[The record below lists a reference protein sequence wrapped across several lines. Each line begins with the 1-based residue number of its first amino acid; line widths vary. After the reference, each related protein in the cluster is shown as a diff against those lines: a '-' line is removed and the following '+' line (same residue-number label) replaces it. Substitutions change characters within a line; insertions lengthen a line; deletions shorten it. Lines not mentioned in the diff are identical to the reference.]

1 MKGEVKE
8 RGMIFN
14 DEMVRAILEGR
25 KTQTRRIMKN
35 QPAEVGPEAPVM
47 VRKIGAGFQ
56 WYGADGVSSVF
67 NCPFGIVG
75 DRIWVRETWAILGNE
90 DGCSVDWNDNLC
102 RGDEKNAA
110 RIYRA
115 SCEQK
120 PGDYGLWSI
129 PDDADWKPHT
139 VNEKFHGGWRPS
151 IHMPRWA
158 TRILLEITN
167 VRVERLNDISEC
179 DARAEGVPPAG
190 SLLPDHPG
198 TFLTPKGDFAMA
210 KVAFQRLWESIYGE
224 ESWNANPWVWVFR
237 IVRCQRQE
245 RASPVNVSAL
255 SRMFIANW
263 LTVSTIQRSSVL
275 APSNYEKELAV
286 FWATLLRHIIINKP
300 RKAVWKGVILRQH

>member
-102 RGDEKNAA
+102 RGDEKSAA

-139 VNEKFHGGWRPS
+139 VNEKFDGGWRPS

-158 TRILLEITN
+158 SRILLEITN

-179 DARAEGVPPAG
+179 DARAEGAPTESTLIGDKHYPG
-190 SLLPDHPG
+190 FRSLW
-198 TFLTPKGDFAMA
+198 K
-210 KVAFQRLWESIYGE
+210 SIYGE
-224 ESWNANPWVWVFR
+224 DSWNANPWVWVIEF
-237 IVRCQRQE
+237 E
-245 RASPVNVSAL
+245 H
-255 SRMFIANW
+255 
-263 LTVSTIQRSSVL
+263 IQG
-275 APSNYEKELAV
+275 
-286 FWATLLRHIIINKP
+286 ATSE
-300 RKAVWKGVILRQH
+300 QD

>member
-90 DGCSVDWNDNLC
+90 DGCSVDWNDNIC

-129 PDDADWKPHT
+129 YKPT
-139 VNEKFHGGWRPS
+139 V
-151 IHMPRWA
+151 
-158 TRILLEITN
+158 
-167 VRVERLNDISEC
+167 
-179 DARAEGVPPAG
+179 
-190 SLLPDHPG
+190 
-198 TFLTPKGDFAMA
+198 
-210 KVAFQRLWESIYGE
+210 
-224 ESWNANPWVWVFR
+224 R
-237 IVRCQRQE
+237 IVE
-245 RASPVNVSAL
+245 VNV
-255 SRMFIANW
+255 
-263 LTVSTIQRSSVL
+263 
-275 APSNYEKELAV
+275 
-286 FWATLLRHIIINKP
+286 P
-300 RKAVWKGVILRQH
+300 RAAGIRIKGGE